1 MAGLLPQIHHI
12 SLKYVA
18 GCGDA
23 KLASEN
29 VFALLIVAT
38 QRSGAATATATTAA
52 AAAAA
57 LAGSGAS
64 HLNPSCCD
72 AFVFVADHRVD
83 DVDDV
88 APVLGL
94 PALAA

>member
-64 HLNPSCCD
+64 HLNI
-72 AFVFVADHRVD
+72 
-83 DVDDV
+83 
-88 APVLGL
+88 
-94 PALAA
+94 